1 MLKRING
8 WLDSKPDI
16 LGYSNFA
23 VFWAL
28 VTFTLMVT
36 GFILLSTA
44 AAYAQAVPSSQ
55 TTLQPGQ
62 EKWIDNGNYMV
73 RSDDDFDASGS
84 FVTLTNYG
92 RQGFGIKSVRDNS
105 DAYNAF
111 PYIGR
116 GCAYGLCTQGSF
128 PRKVANDVDPTAEM
142 TTHQTWQGTY
152 NTALDLWFSNYPNR
166 DGHANATEIMIW
178 TSHPGISIPS
188 SAITH
193 YGVWVNGSEYN
204 VMSWR
209 ASNGSVSWNY
219 VAFIKDSQDGYFPY
233 QGLNPFFRDAESW
246 GMLKSSDYWTSID
259 AGFELCNGSGPHLAV
274 KYFQATS

>member
-1 MLKRING
+1 MIKQ
-8 WLDSKPDI
+8 I
-16 LGYSNFA
+16 LSSAA
-23 VFWAL
+23 VLAL
-28 VTFTLMVT
+28 GLGVLT
-36 GFILLSTA
+36 GTA
-44 AAYAQAVPSSQ
+44 HAQAIPSTS
-55 TTLQPGQ
+55 TYIGPGQ
-62 EKWIDNGNYMV
+62 EKWIDGSNYMV
-73 RSDDDFDASGS
+73 RSDDDFNPSGS

-92 RQGFGIKSVRDNS
+92 RQGFGIKSIKDNS
-105 DAYNAF
+105 SSWSAY

-128 PRKVANDVDPTAEM
+128 PRKVADDDTPTAEM

-178 TSHPGISIPS
+178 TSHPGIPIPS

-204 VMSWR
+204 VMSWYANANR
-209 ASNGSVSWNY
+209 EGVCPAHTTCWNY
-219 VAFIKDSQDGYFPY
+219 VAFIKDDQNGYFGY
-233 QGLNPFFRDAESW
+233 QYLNPFFRDVESW
-246 GMLKSSDYWTSID
+246 GLLKSSDYWTSID